1 METLFEKNV
10 QVITDN
16 DGKKFKVRKITP
28 EVKSGYEFAKR
39 LFDVAAS
46 TVALVV
52 LFLPILIVS
61 VIIVA
66 DSKGG
71 AFFKQE
77 RMGKNGKIFTL
88 YKFRT
93 MRLDAEKF
101 GAQWATEN
109 DDRCTRVGRILRASR
124 IDELPQLINIIKG
137 DMSIVGPRPERECF
151 YDEFDEYIDGFRQR
165 LYVIPGLTGYAQI
178 NGGYDLKPEEK
189 IVYDLEYI
197 EKRNFWF
204 DIKIIFQTV
213 AIVFNHNG
221 AR

>member
-1 METLFEKNV
+1 LETLFEKNV

-16 DGKKFKVRKITP
+16 EVKKFKVREISPKQKT
-28 EVKSGYEFAKR
+28 SYEFFKR
-39 LFDVAAS
+39 AFDILAS
-46 TVALVV
+46 SVALIV
-52 LFLPILIVS
+52 LLIPLAIVS
-61 VIIVA
+61 ILIVA

-71 AFFKQE
+71 AIFKQE
-77 RMGKNGKIFTL
+77 RLGKNGKQFTL

-93 MRLDAEKF
+93 MRLDAEKD
-101 GAQWATEN
+101 GAQWASEN
-109 DDRCTRVGRILRASR
+109 DDRCTRVGKILRASR
-124 IDELPQLINIIKG
+124 IDEFPQLINIIKG

-151 YDEFDEYIDGFRQR
+151 YEEFDEYIEGFRQR